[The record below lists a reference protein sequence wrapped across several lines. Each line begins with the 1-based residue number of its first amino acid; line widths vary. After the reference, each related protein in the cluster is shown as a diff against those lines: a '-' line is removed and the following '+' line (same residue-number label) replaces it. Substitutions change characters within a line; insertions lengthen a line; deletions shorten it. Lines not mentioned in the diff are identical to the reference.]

1 MTQKELWTEA
11 SKALLADEKIIEYE
25 NPENPW
31 DTPFFNEFIAQ
42 LDKTQGKKDGQSSR
56 VSYKW
61 KVGDF
66 TYNFKMVVTSIS
78 HRTNLEAVIESLTVS
93 KKGEKKTVDLNSKYV
108 DKYFYP
114 LYWLF

>member
-11 SKALLADEKIIEYE
+11 SKALLADERIVRYE
-25 NPENPW
+25 DRKDPW
-31 DTPFFNEFIAQ
+31 DTPFFDEFTAQ
-42 LDKTQGKKDGQSSR
+42 LDKTLGKKDGQSSK

-61 KVGDF
+61 EVGDF

-78 HRTNLEAVIESLTVS
+78 HRTNLEATIESLIIS
-93 KKGEKKTVDLNSKYV
+93 KKGEKKTVELNSKYV